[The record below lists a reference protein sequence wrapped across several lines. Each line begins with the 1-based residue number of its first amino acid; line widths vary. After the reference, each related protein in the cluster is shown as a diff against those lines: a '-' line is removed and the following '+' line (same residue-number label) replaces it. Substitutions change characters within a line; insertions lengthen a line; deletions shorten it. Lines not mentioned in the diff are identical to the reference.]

1 MTRFVVIGGGVSGL
15 AAAHRLAELR
25 RGQPNPVQIT
35 LLEASSRFGGL
46 IETRQE
52 GQFLLE
58 LGPDAFLCGEPSVT
72 DLCRRL
78 GIQEEMIETD
88 EKFRRSFVLTGGEL
102 TLKAGPSQW
111 PEMERWYAG
120 GSRYSQMF
128 SFKGGVEHLIQTLSR
143 KMPEAELRLSC
154 PVARIEKGMRWAVIL
169 QNGETLQ
176 ADAVCIAIP
185 AGKAAA
191 LLHPF
196 APELAAELNAIPYDS
211 VATLNAVFRRSDV
224 AHPLDAF
231 GFVVPPSE
239 RRRILGATFA
249 SVKFPG
255 RAAPETVLIR
265 AFVGGTSR
273 QDLVDLDDSGMK
285 QMVIEELRR
294 ILGIRGEPILTV
306 IRRHLQAIPQ
316 YRADHPEKVAAV
328 EKQAARYPG
337 LYLIGNAYHGVGIP
351 DCIRQAEM
359 AAEQMAA

>member
-1 MTRFVVIGGGVSGL
+1 MKRFVIIGGGISGL
-15 AAAHRLAELR
+15 AAAHRLVELS
-25 RGQPNPVQIT
+25 RGQPNPFQIT
-35 LLEASSRFGGL
+35 LLEASPRFGGL

-58 LGPDAFLCGEPSVT
+58 LGPDAFLCEKPSVMA
-72 DLCRRL
+72 LCQRL

-88 EKFRRSFVLTGGEL
+88 ERFRRSFVLSGGEL
-102 TLKAGPSQW
+102 SLKAGPSQW

-120 GSRYSQMF
+120 GSRYNQML

-143 KMPEAELRLSC
+143 KMPEVELRLSSQA
-154 PVARIEKGMRWAVIL
+154 ARIEKGTCWAVIL
-169 QNGETLQ
+169 QNGETFQ
-176 ADAVCIAIP
+176 ADAICVAVP

-211 VATLNAVFRRSDV
+211 VATVNAVFRRSDV

-239 RRRILGATFA
+239 HRRILGATFA

-255 RAAPETVLIR
+255 RATQDTVLIR
-265 AFVGGTSR
+265 AFVGGASR
-273 QDLVDLDDSGMK
+273 GQLVDLDDSGMK
-285 QMVIEELRR
+285 QMVVEELRR

-316 YRADHPEKVAAV
+316 YRADHLEKVAAV
-328 EKQAARYPG
+328 ENQAARYPG

-359 AAEQMAA
+359 AAERMAA